1 MKLCIC
7 GVLAITAVAV
17 SCLLDSTQSLAQN
30 AYITNS
36 SSNSLSVIDTE
47 KNKVSA
53 TIVGAF
59 FSPYGVTVSPDSRDG
74 SKVYVTNS
82 TASAGNSNVSVIDT
96 ATNKVIATIPVG
108 SEPVGVAVSTDGS
121 KAYVANAN
129 SATVSVI
136 DTATNT
142 VIATIPV
149 GVGPY
154 GVAVGPDGSKVY
166 VTNTLLN
173 STGPRGTVSVIDT
186 AKNTVTATILVDG
199 FPTGVA
205 VTPDG
210 RKIYVANVNSDSVS
224 VIDTAK
230 NKVTATIPVGTFR
243 GPNGVAVTAD
253 GRKVYVTNFRS
264 NNVSVIDTA
273 KNKVTATIPVGLN
286 PNAFG
291 IFIHPAR
298 EREPRFAGK
307 PGTANCHGRSVA
319 ALAQQYGRLNAAAT
333 TLGYSDESDLQ
344 NAIRTFCRE

>member
-1 MKLCIC
+1 MKLYIC
-7 GVLAITAVAV
+7 RVLAITAFAV

-36 SSNSLSVIDTE
+36 SSNSLSMIDTE

-59 FSPYGVTVSPDSRDG
+59 FSPYGVTVSPHSRDG

-82 TASAGNSNVSVIDT
+82 TASAGKSNVSVIDT
-96 ATNKVIATIPVG
+96 ASSAVTATIPVG
-108 SEPVGVAVSTDGS
+108 NV
-121 KAYVANAN
+121 
-129 SATVSVI
+129 
-136 DTATNT
+136 
-142 VIATIPV
+142 
-149 GVGPY
+149 
-154 GVAVGPDGSKVY
+154 
-166 VTNTLLN
+166 
-173 STGPRGTVSVIDT
+173 
-186 AKNTVTATILVDG
+186 
-199 FPTGVA
+199 PTGVA

-210 RKIYVANVNSDSVS
+210 LKVYVANVNSDSVS

-230 NKVTATIPVGTFR
+230 NKVTATIPVG
-243 GPNGVAVTAD
+243 
-253 GRKVYVTNFRS
+253 
-264 NNVSVIDTA
+264 
-273 KNKVTATIPVGLN
+273 LN

-291 IFIHPAR
+291 MFIHPAR

-333 TLGYSDESDLQ
+333 TLGYSDESELQ

>member
-1 MKLCIC
+1 
-7 GVLAITAVAV
+7 
-17 SCLLDSTQSLAQN
+17 
-30 AYITNS
+30 
-36 SSNSLSVIDTE
+36 
-47 KNKVSA
+47 
-53 TIVGAF
+53 
-59 FSPYGVTVSPDSRDG
+59 VT
-74 SKVYVTNS
+74 
-82 TASAGNSNVSVIDT
+82 
-96 ATNKVIATIPVG
+96 ATIPVG
-108 SEPVGVAVSTDGS
+108 NV
-121 KAYVANAN
+121 
-129 SATVSVI
+129 
-136 DTATNT
+136 
-142 VIATIPV
+142 
-149 GVGPY
+149 
-154 GVAVGPDGSKVY
+154 
-166 VTNTLLN
+166 
-173 STGPRGTVSVIDT
+173 
-186 AKNTVTATILVDG
+186 
-199 FPTGVA
+199 PTGVA

-243 GPNGVAVTAD
+243 GPNGVAVTPD

-319 ALAQQYGRLNAAAT
+319 ALAQQYGKLNAAAT
-333 TLGYSDESDLQ
+333 TLGYSDESELQ

>member
-7 GVLAITAVAV
+7 GVLAITAFAV

-36 SSNSLSVIDTE
+36 SSNSLSMIDTE

-82 TASAGNSNVSVIDT
+82 TASAGKSNVSVIDT
-96 ATNKVIATIPVG
+96 ATNTVTATIPVG
-108 SEPVGVAVSTDGS
+108 SEPVGVAVSRDGS

-149 GVGPY
+149 GIGPY

-205 VTPDG
+205 VTPNG
-210 RKIYVANVNSDSVS
+210 RKVYVANANSATVSVIDTAASAVTATIPVGNVPTGVAVTPDGLKVYVANVNSDSVS

-230 NKVTATIPVGTFR
+230 NKVTATIPVG
-243 GPNGVAVTAD
+243 
-253 GRKVYVTNFRS
+253 
-264 NNVSVIDTA
+264 
-273 KNKVTATIPVGLN
+273 LN

-291 IFIHPAR
+291 MFIHPAR

-319 ALAQQYGRLNAAAT
+319 ALAQQYGKLNAAAT
-333 TLGYSDESDLQ
+333 TLGYSDESELQ